1 MKKTIIAAAVA
12 ASVAA
17 PAAFADVSISGMV
30 NPEYATQQDDSVDFT
45 TNTDLVFKG
54 SEDMGNGMTA
64 SFKYHLFHDGKEDA
78 SGTGNDHGG
87 KVADTTVSIKGDFGT
102 VTAGRME
109 SFHEGVSQAF
119 ANIDAS
125 HDADLENTMT
135 SSDIGDRV
143 NGAVAY
149 VSPSFNGLTVGV
161 ASISLNDTD
170 NDGSDATD
178 VMVKYSNAG
187 LTVFA
192 EKFDIDAGAQATAY
206 GASYKMGDIE
216 VRAMQRTHETAA
228 GVEKDATFFGAK
240 YTMGNIVLAAG
251 TMDEDTNGDSN
262 ILSAEYK
269 LSKRT
274 SAYIVDMNSDM
285 AAEEQTVIGLK
296 HTF

>member
-1 MKKTIIAAAVA
+1 
-12 ASVAA
+12 
-17 PAAFADVSISGMV
+17 MV
-30 NPEYATQQDDSVDFT
+30 NPEYATQADDSVEFT

-54 SEDMGNGMTA
+54 SEDLGNGMTA
-64 SFKYHLFHDGKEDA
+64 SFKYHIFHDGDVTSA
-78 SGTGNDHGG
+78 TATAGSTGG
-87 KVADTTVSIKGDFGT
+87 KVADTSVSIAGDFGT

-109 SFHEGVSQAF
+109 SFHEAVAQGF

-125 HDADLENTMT
+125 HNADLENTMT
-135 SSDIGDRV
+135 EAGIGDRV

-161 ASISLNDTD
+161 ASISLNDAD
-170 NDGSDATD
+170 DDGSDATD

-192 EKFDIDAGAQATAY
+192 EKFDVDGGAQAQAY

-216 VRAMQRTHETAA
+216 VRAMQRTHETVA
-228 GVEKDATFFGAK
+228 GVESDATFFGAK

-251 TMDEDTNGDSN
+251 TMDEDTNGDST

-269 LSKRT
+269 LGKRT

-285 AAEEQTVIGLK
+285 AAEEQTVI
-296 HTF
+296 